1 MKVRSSSSVV
11 ALVMALVALLVVQ
24 GCTKVVYYA
33 VLAPHEAMEDQHS
46 CFRQCQMLHAG
57 KTKEF
62 LLCLDTCPDARVER
76 DTQCNQ
82 VQFDRESYGCTTMQN
97 KTFDGVSFGIGIGFL
112 VLLVVLIGVAG
123 AASGNNMQNQ
133 I

>member
-1 MKVRSSSSVV
+1 
-11 ALVMALVALLVVQ
+11 MALVALLVVQ

-97 KTFDGVSFGIGIGFL
+97 HAFDGVSFGIGIGFL
-112 VLLVVLIGVAG
+112 VLLTVLITVLS
-123 AASGNNMQNQ
+123 ASSSNNMMNQ